1 MGNEREQ
8 SAMDSFQ
15 SMELSIKVRQT
26 VGGTGLDML
35 NFRQLGLLKRHYAEV
50 AQPPDV
56 IKSNANKRNNSPNC
70 FGNP

>member
-1 MGNEREQ
+1 MRE
-8 SAMDSFQ
+8 SRVPWTVS
-15 SMELSIKVRQT
+15 SPWNYLSKVRQT
-26 VGGTGLDML
+26 VGGTRLHML

-70 FGNP
+70 FGNT